1 MLQALQKAD
10 EDTIFYLRY
19 HFLGNL
25 DLVPIPYDEG
35 ILVDSLTTEGI
46 LVKLVIAKSEYRMA
60 SAFVDGF
67 LRQALLSP
75 RYPIHPDDA
84 LPVVDEKLVVFD
96 AIKQATRCFDWYLL
110 SVSPPRQGLYDTELA
125 RIFTNWMN
133 ASEG

>member
-1 MLQALQKAD
+1 MLKALQKAD

-25 DLVPIPYDEG
+25 DLVPIPYD
-35 ILVDSLTTEGI
+35 EGI

-110 SVSPPRQGLYDTELA
+110 SVSPPRQGLYDTE
-125 RIFTNWMN
+125 
-133 ASEG
+133 